1 MQKVFLAYACLLYT
15 SHDSVGHFQYVI
27 NIVHSFLILDLG
39 DNLNVAAVCIQYLAD
54 IQHILLITNKRMC
67 YEKMCIRD
75 SRIPAHVAII
85 MDGNGRWAKQR
96 GQARSFGHQ
105 AGAETVH
112 IIAEEAA
119 RLGVKYLTLYTF
131 STENWNRPVDEV
143 AALMSLLMDSI
154 EEETFMKNNISFRI
168 IGDTAKL
175 PVEVLERLNQCIE
188 HTSINTGMCLTLAL
202 SYSSKWEITEAVRQ
216 ITIKIQNNK
225 LAIDDIDDNLISAH
239 LSTNYMPDP
248 DLLIRTGGE
257 IRLSNYLLWQ
267 CAYSDLYFCET
278 FWQDCR

>member
-1 MQKVFLAYACLLYT
+1 MLYQAQIDKT
-15 SHDSVGHFQYVI
+15 
-27 NIVHSFLILDLG
+27 
-39 DNLNVAAVCIQYLAD
+39 
-54 IQHILLITNKRMC
+54 
-67 YEKMCIRD
+67 
-75 SRIPAHVAII
+75 RIPSHIAII

-96 GQARSFGHQ
+96 GQIRTFGHQ

-112 IIAEEAA
+112 VIAEEAA

-175 PVEVLERLNQCIE
+175 PENVLERLNRCIE
-188 HTSINTGMCLTLAL
+188 RTSVNTGMCLTLAL

-216 ITIKIQNNK
+216 IASRVSAGDLKADEITDQTVDGF
-225 LAIDDIDDNLISAH
+225 LATH
-239 LSTNYMPDP
+239 YMPDP

-257 IRLSNYLLWQ
+257 VRLSNFLLWQ
-267 CAYSDLYFCET
+267 CAYSELYFCDT
-278 FWQDCR
+278 FWPDFKAEELCKAICDYQRRERRFGKTSEQI

>member
-1 MQKVFLAYACLLYT
+1 MLYQDQIDKT
-15 SHDSVGHFQYVI
+15 
-27 NIVHSFLILDLG
+27 
-39 DNLNVAAVCIQYLAD
+39 
-54 IQHILLITNKRMC
+54 
-67 YEKMCIRD
+67 
-75 SRIPAHVAII
+75 RIPSHIAII

-96 GQARSFGHQ
+96 GQIRTFGHQ

-112 IIAEEAA
+112 VIAEEAA

-175 PVEVLERLNQCIE
+175 PENVLERLNRCIE
-188 HTSINTGMCLTLAL
+188 RTSVNTGMCLTLAL

-216 ITIKIQNNK
+216 IASRVSAGDLKADEITDQTVDGF
-225 LAIDDIDDNLISAH
+225 LATH
-239 LSTNYMPDP
+239 YMPDP

-257 IRLSNYLLWQ
+257 VRLSNFLLWL
-267 CAYSDLYFCET
+267 CAYYELYFCDT
-278 FWQDCR
+278 FWPDFKAEELCKAICDYQRRERRFGKTSEQI

>member
-1 MQKVFLAYACLLYT
+1 MPYREQIDK
-15 SHDSVGHFQYVI
+15 
-27 NIVHSFLILDLG
+27 
-39 DNLNVAAVCIQYLAD
+39 
-54 IQHILLITNKRMC
+54 
-67 YEKMCIRD
+67 

-96 GQARSFGHQ
+96 GQARSFRHQ

-188 HTSINTGMCLTLAL
+188 RTSINTGMCLTLAL

-216 ITIKIQNNK
+216 IAAKIQNDK
-225 LAIDDIDDNLISAH
+225 LAIEDIDDNLISAH

-267 CAYSDLYFCET
+267 CAYSELYFCET
-278 FWQDCR
+278 FWPDFREEEFCKAIYDYQKRERRFGKTSEQI

>member
-1 MQKVFLAYACLLYT
+1 
-15 SHDSVGHFQYVI
+15 
-27 NIVHSFLILDLG
+27 
-39 DNLNVAAVCIQYLAD
+39 
-54 IQHILLITNKRMC
+54 
-67 YEKMCIRD
+67 
-75 SRIPAHVAII
+75 

-96 GQARSFGHQ
+96 GQIRTFGHQ

-112 IIAEEAA
+112 VIAEEAA

-175 PVEVLERLNQCIE
+175 PENVLERLNRCIE
-188 HTSINTGMCLTLAL
+188 RTSVNTGMCLTLAL

-216 ITIKIQNNK
+216 IASRVSAGDLKADEITDQTVDGF
-225 LAIDDIDDNLISAH
+225 LATH
-239 LSTNYMPDP
+239 YMPDP

-257 IRLSNYLLWQ
+257 VRLSNFLLWQ
-267 CAYSDLYFCET
+267 CAYSELYFCDT
-278 FWQDCR
+278 FWPDFKAEELCKAICDYQRRERRFGETSEQI

>member
-1 MQKVFLAYACLLYT
+1 MLYQDQIDKT
-15 SHDSVGHFQYVI
+15 
-27 NIVHSFLILDLG
+27 
-39 DNLNVAAVCIQYLAD
+39 
-54 IQHILLITNKRMC
+54 
-67 YEKMCIRD
+67 
-75 SRIPAHVAII
+75 RIPSHIAII

-96 GQARSFGHQ
+96 GQIRTFGHQ

-112 IIAEEAA
+112 VIAEEAA

-175 PVEVLERLNQCIE
+175 PENVLERLNRCIE
-188 HTSINTGMCLTLAL
+188 RTSVNTGMCLTLAL

-216 ITIKIQNNK
+216 IASRVSAGDLKADEITDQTVDGF
-225 LAIDDIDDNLISAH
+225 LA
-239 LSTNYMPDP
+239 TYYMPDP

-257 IRLSNYLLWQ
+257 VRLSNFLLWQ
-267 CAYSDLYFCET
+267 CAYSELYFCDT
-278 FWQDCR
+278 FWPDFKAEELCKAICDYQRRERRFGKTSEQI

>member
-1 MQKVFLAYACLLYT
+1 MLYQDQIDKT
-15 SHDSVGHFQYVI
+15 
-27 NIVHSFLILDLG
+27 
-39 DNLNVAAVCIQYLAD
+39 
-54 IQHILLITNKRMC
+54 
-67 YEKMCIRD
+67 
-75 SRIPAHVAII
+75 RIPSHIAII

-96 GQARSFGHQ
+96 GQIRTFGHQ

-112 IIAEEAA
+112 VIAEEAA

-175 PVEVLERLNQCIE
+175 PENVLERLNRCIE
-188 HTSINTGMCLTLAL
+188 RTSVNTGMCLTLAL

-216 ITIKIQNNK
+216 IASRVSADDLKADEITDQTVDGF
-225 LAIDDIDDNLISAH
+225 LATH
-239 LSTNYMPDP
+239 YMPDP

-257 IRLSNYLLWQ
+257 VRLSNFLLWQ
-267 CAYSDLYFCET
+267 CAYSELYFCDT
-278 FWQDCR
+278 FWPDFKAEELCKAICDYQRRERRFGKTSEQI

>member
-1 MQKVFLAYACLLYT
+1 MLYQDQIDKT
-15 SHDSVGHFQYVI
+15 
-27 NIVHSFLILDLG
+27 
-39 DNLNVAAVCIQYLAD
+39 
-54 IQHILLITNKRMC
+54 
-67 YEKMCIRD
+67 
-75 SRIPAHVAII
+75 RIPSHIAII

-96 GQARSFGHQ
+96 GQIRTFGHQ

-112 IIAEEAA
+112 VIAEEAA

-175 PVEVLERLNQCIE
+175 PENVLERLNRCIE
-188 HTSINTGMCLTLAL
+188 RTSVNTGMCLTLAL

-216 ITIKIQNNK
+216 IASRVSAGDLKADEITDQTVDGF
-225 LAIDDIDDNLISAH
+225 LATH
-239 LSTNYMPDP
+239 YMPDP

-257 IRLSNYLLWQ
+257 VRLSNFQLWQ
-267 CAYSDLYFCET
+267 CAYSELYFCDT
-278 FWQDCR
+278 FWPDFKAEELCKAICDYQRRERRFGKTSEQI